1 MAKHAP
7 EFVCT
12 EPYQDQKPGTSG
24 LRKPTRRFVDNKYYT
39 ENFIQA
45 IFSAVGADDVAGS
58 TIVVGGDGRYFLA
71 EAIEKIVQIAA
82 GNRVRKVIIG
92 QGELSKSI

>member
-1 MAKHAP
+1 M
-7 EFVCT
+7 
-12 EPYQDQKPGTSG
+12 
-24 LRKPTRRFVDNKYYT
+24 
-39 ENFIQA
+39 
-45 IFSAVGADDVAGS
+45 GADDVAGS

-92 QGELSKSI
+92 QGELSQSF